1 MGNHI
6 EHPLEWDYDG
16 LCVGLDEAGRG
27 PIAGPVVIAGVIFE
41 KGFDH
46 MEIYDSKKT
55 SVLQDFQSGLLL
67 SGFR

>member
-41 KGFDH
+41 KALIIWKS
-46 MEIYDSKKT
+46 MIQKN
-55 SVLQDFQSGLLL
+55 
-67 SGFR
+67 

>member
-46 MEIYDSKKT
+46 MEIYESK
-55 SVLQDFQSGLLL
+55 
-67 SGFR
+67 